1 MHVAMPNTCV
11 YGAYV
16 LLGSSLLHRPTLS
29 PSTHMFTHVLVY
41 SLRCYSGRHIC
52 TFTCEHIHPYI
63 HLSSHMRGHPDT
75 QKLTQAHTH
84 MHDYTLRH
92 IHTRVSSS
100 TAPAPPT
107 GSLLTFPSGFYLFF
121 LALVSIF
128 GEGSIFTLSGSM
140 FPLGHELGRS
150 VRRDL
155 VAMLWAGK
163 AEVALGGK
171 PKSEAG
177 RLLRVVWQPQ
187 LGLLPLVTS

>member
-1 MHVAMPNTCV
+1 
-11 YGAYV
+11 
-16 LLGSSLLHRPTLS
+16 
-29 PSTHMFTHVLVY
+29 MFTHVLVY
-41 SLRCYSGRHIC
+41 SLQCYSCKHIC
-52 TFTCEHIHPYI
+52 TFTLEHIHPYI

-100 TAPAPPT
+100 TGLAPPT

-121 LALVSIF
+121 LALMSIF

-163 AEVALGGK
+163 AEVALGGNQ
-171 PKSEAG
+171 SQRQEG
-177 RLLRVVWQPQ
+177 C
-187 LGLLPLVTS
+187 LGWSGCCLW